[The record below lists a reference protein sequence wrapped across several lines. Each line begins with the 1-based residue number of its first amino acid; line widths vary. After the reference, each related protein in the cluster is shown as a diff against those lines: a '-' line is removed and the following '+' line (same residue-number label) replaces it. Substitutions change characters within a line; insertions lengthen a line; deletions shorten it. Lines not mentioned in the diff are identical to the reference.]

1 MWWSCSTLGSGSTL
15 ALEGKAVV
23 MHTDISLQFKKADS
37 IHTVKHSCS
46 KSVLS
51 LKVTLTMV
59 FATLLLWCGPSTA
72 TTFSSL

>member
-1 MWWSCSTLGSGSTL
+1 
-15 ALEGKAVV
+15 